1 MTCCVETEKME
12 EEYSLVLLELGLEG
26 KIFCGVVKQRA
37 KLVQYPDIK
46 SSRVLVVSAR
56 TTHTK

>member
-1 MTCCVETEKME
+1 ME